1 MSDIDLNRIA
11 LLQTATQVLLDA
23 NLKLVQALH
32 TYCECV
38 GEESAQAVGG
48 QAVQTQ
54 MPRPDRAV
62 ELSTNE
68 APQPRSASSTAHN
81 RKCSVYDAIVTRV
94 QLVGTSSQDETSAHG
109 VRIQFEVLNPPESAP
124 FARTAEVYYQLGF
137 KGRTKLREAVD
148 RLLRRPLTFAEA
160 ETDQW
165 MQLILH
171 KRCGLSACL
180 GVAREIGKPIK
191 YLHALVV

>member
-1 MSDIDLNRIA
+1 M
-11 LLQTATQVLLDA
+11 QTAACILIDA
-23 NLKLVQALH
+23 SSKLVQALRA
-32 TYCECV
+32 YGEYV
-38 GEESAQAVGG
+38 GEENAQAVGG
-48 QAVQTQ
+48 QAVQIQ
-54 MPRPDRAV
+54 MPGPDRAV

-68 APQPRSASSTAHN
+68 APQARSASSTAHD
-81 RKCSVYDAIVTRV
+81 RKCSVYDAIVTGV
-94 QLVGTSSQDETSAHG
+94 QLVGTSSQDGSSARG

-171 KRCGLSACL
+171 KRCGLSACF
-180 GVAREIGKPIK
+180 GVARETGKPLK
-191 YLHALVV
+191 YLHASVV